1 MKLYYAPGAC
11 SLSVHIVLA
20 ESGLKY
26 EAEAVDIRSVPHK
39 TAHGQLLTDISKKGY
54 VPILVLDDGSV
65 LTEGA
70 VIVQYIADQVPLKNL
85 APANGTMARYHMQE
99 WLNFIAS
106 EIHKGFG
113 PLWFAASSEETKKMA
128 LERLEKRFTLLEQQL
143 ADQDYLMGD
152 FCVVDAYL
160 FTCLNWTA
168 HLKVSLKAYP
178 KLQKYLERVAARDLV
193 QQVLK
198 VEGLI

>member
-1 MKLYYAPGAC
+1 M
-11 SLSVHIVLA
+11 
-20 ESGLKY
+20 
-26 EAEAVDIRSVPHK
+26 
-39 TAHGQLLTDISKKGY
+39 
-54 VPILVLDDGSV
+54 PILVLDDGSV

-70 VIVQYIADQVPLKNL
+70 VIVQYIADQVPQRNL
-85 APANGTMARYHMQE
+85 APANGTMARYHLQE

-113 PLWFAASSEETKKMA
+113 PLWVAGSSEEAKKMA

-160 FTCLNWTA
+160 FTCLSWTA
-168 HLKVSLKAYP
+168 YLKVSLKAYP
-178 KLQKYLERVAARDLV
+178 KLQKYLERVAARTLV